1 MRGVTLV
8 KKIEVILRP
17 NKMIEL
23 EEALKD
29 VVTGMTVTHVKGFG
43 TQKGETQVY
52 RGTPVTVNLLPKMKM
67 ETIVTDDKVEEFVG
81 IIQRVCQTGK
91 YGDGKIFIIPVE
103 EAIRIRTGEKGHLA
117 L

>member
-1 MRGVTLV
+1 M
-8 KKIEVILRP
+8 KKIEVIFRP
-17 NKMIEL
+17 NKMMEL
-23 EEALKD
+23 EEALSG
-29 VVTGMTVTHVKGFG
+29 VVTGMTITHVKGFG

-67 ETIVTDDKVEEFVG
+67 ETIVSDDRVEEIVG
-81 IIQRVCQTGK
+81 VLEKVCQTGK

-103 EAIRIRTGEKGHLA
+103 EAIRIRTGERGDTA